1 MLVGLEEARVR
12 QEMAE
17 SFWLKLEKATDPV
30 ELAEHFWLQPEKAS
44 RAGR

>member
-1 MLVGLEEARVR
+1 
-12 QEMAE
+12 MAE
-17 SFWLKLEKATDPV
+17 SFWLKLEKVTDPV

>member
-1 MLVGLEEARVR
+1 MLAGLEKARNPV
-12 QEMAE
+12 ELAE

-30 ELAEHFWLQPEKAS
+30 ELAEHFWLQPEKAR